1 MHGFLEAH
9 MGEKPAL
16 QPKAAIGP
24 AVRAIAVAI
33 LAEAR
38 RVLADPERPQQNA
51 VHDFRRAMKQ
61 WRALMRLLQ
70 PFVPDATTLRQQARD
85 HARSLSRARDGQ
97 SALNAFDD
105 LIKKTVPLSARSA
118 ATIRSR
124 IDGIRG
130 SEEEAV
136 LTEELREAI
145 FGWLDTTAEAVEQWP
160 LDPIDFSAIAAQ
172 LTVGYREARRRI
184 PEDWSQATAEDLHE
198 LRQRV
203 VDHRYHMELVEPLGR
218 GTAACGPKRPS
229 GCAIGSAAARTSTYS
244 SGSLDRISHWRIG
257 ARGSLRLV
265 PNAPARSHIEPRAL
279 LRACSRKSRKR
290 SAAGW
295 RRCGSTDAKGSIGA
309 RSAGLDPA
317 RYNAQ
322 RLNRGDKRDSRA
334 SRHQGVFDAFAHH
347 HRTADRRT
355 VGAR

>member
-105 LIKKTVPLSARSA
+105 LIKKTVPLSERSA

-124 IDGIRG
+124 IDGMRG

-145 FGWLDTTAEAVEQWP
+145 FGWLDTTTEAVEQWP

-172 LTVGYREARRRI
+172 LTVGYREARWRI

-203 VDHRYHMELVEPLGR
+203 VDHRYQMELVEPLWPRHGR
-218 GTAACGPKRPS
+218 MWTQEAERLRDRLGRCQDLEILKRLTGPHQPLAHWRARLAPACGERT
-229 GCAIGSAAARTSTYS
+229 GALAHRAAR
-244 SGSLDRISHWRIG
+244 I
-257 ARGSLRLV
+257 
-265 PNAPARSHIEPRAL
+265 
-279 LRACSRKSRKR
+279 
-290 SAAGW
+290 
-295 RRCGSTDAKGSIGA
+295 
-309 RSAGLDPA
+309 
-317 RYNAQ
+317 
-322 RLNRGDKRDSRA
+322 DSRLFA
-334 SRHQGVFDAFAHH
+334 EKPKAF
-347 HRTADRRT
+347 RRRLET
-355 VGAR
+355 LWEHGR